1 MQKTDR
7 LRDWASARTAS
18 AGGFITAG
26 EKARLWLPSRKILG
40 IMNFYRFRSTEAL
53 LGEHQE
59 LERQE
64 IYFASPKDL
73 NDPLEGFKDLVWS
86 GDGILWRNLLR
97 HYLLCLTHAVTVALI
112 SGPDH
117 TFAETENFVFA
128 NESSL
133 PTPEYGEL
141 HRRIC
146 EDFLQH
152 KDAAALPEL
161 LAGRGNPIRRDEL
174 ATYLRLI
181 HPHALN
187 TVLTRMEETAR
198 LPRRS
203 ADDPLR
209 TASTKPIAVRAAL
222 ESMKTLERE
231 HPDKPDI
238 AEVTSSF
245 LEILAVQQDL
255 ILEYNGISPKSGAA
269 WKTLIW
275 EFPRRHIR
283 ALEEL
288 LYNDWYTA
296 CFVADPSDASMWGNY
311 GNGHQGVCLKF
322 NSSASTNGKPSLKLR
337 QPCWRNGNR
346 VASAPVYR
354 DVAHE
359 FQKVEYS
366 PQFIEINFFRSLGR
380 LTMSMLRHWYFDAE
394 GGPSPSV
401 VDILS
406 ESDSWR
412 KQYWQQLTTA
422 MTTKLMDW
430 AHEEEFRLT
439 LISSATDFTDASTRK
454 LQYHFSDLQG
464 IIFGINTPTS
474 DKLRIMKIVE
484 EKCRKEKR
492 TDFEFHQAHYSRRAG
507 KVEIARMSLIKFATG
522 ASLPS
527 G

>member
-1 MQKTDR
+1 
-7 LRDWASARTAS
+7 
-18 AGGFITAG
+18 
-26 EKARLWLPSRKILG
+26 
-40 IMNFYRFRSTEAL
+40 MNFYRFRSTQAL

-146 EDFLQH
+146 EDFFQH
-152 KDAAALPEL
+152 EDAAALPEL

-174 ATYLRLI
+174 TTYLRLL

-187 TVLTRMEETAR
+187 TVLTHMEETAR
-198 LPRRS
+198 LPARS
-203 ADDPLR
+203 ADDPLW
-209 TASTKPIAVRAAL
+209 AAGTKPIAVRAAL
-222 ESMKTLERE
+222 ESMKALERE

-238 AEVTSSF
+238 AEVMSSSF
-245 LEILAVQQDL
+245 EIVAIQQDL
-255 ILEYNGISPKSGAA
+255 ILEYNGISLRSGAA
-269 WKTLIW
+269 WKMLIS

-296 CFVADPSDASMWGNY
+296 CFVADPADASMWGNY
-311 GNGHQGVCLKF
+311 GDGHQGVCLKF
-322 NSSASTNGKPSLKLR
+322 RASANANGKPTLRLR
-337 QPCWRNGNR
+337 QPCWWNGR
-346 VASAPVYR
+346 EVVSAAVYG
-354 DVAHE
+354 DVTHE
-359 FQKVEYS
+359 FHKVEYS
-366 PQFIEINFFRSLGR
+366 PHFIEINFFRSFGR
-380 LTMSMLRHWYFDAE
+380 LTMPMLRHWYFDAQ
-394 GGPSPSV
+394 GNPSPSV

-412 KQYWQQLTTA
+412 RQYWEQLTTA
-422 MTTKLMDW
+422 MTTKLKDW
-430 AHEEEFRLT
+430 AHEDEFRLT
-439 LISSATDFTDASTRK
+439 LISSTTDFTDASTRK
-454 LQYHFSDLQG
+454 LQYNLSDLQG
-464 IIFGINTPTS
+464 VIFGINTSTS
-474 DKLRIMKIVE
+474 DKLRIMKIIE

-507 KVEIARMSLIKFATG
+507 KVEIAKMGLIKFATG
-522 ASLPS
+522 PSLPT